1 MKTVFL
7 NGMKKSQNRK
17 QIKILISK
25 KSQYK
30 LKEKKM
36 TDLMQEALTYS
47 GAFASIAFAAI
58 GSGLGCGAGGS
69 AAVGAWK
76 KCYAQNK
83 PAPFQLAVFA
93 GAPLSQTIYGM
104 ILMFIIMGKVEQH
117 AGNWPLFLM
126 MGIIGGIAMG
136 VSSWMQG
143 IAAAG
148 ACDAQAE
155 TGKGF
160 TNYLMALGII
170 ETVAIFVMAFGIV
183 LLANFS

>member
-1 MKTVFL
+1 METATMTAL
-7 NGMKKSQNRK
+7 SQ
-17 QIKILISK
+17 
-25 KSQYK
+25 
-30 LKEKKM
+30 
-36 TDLMQEALTYS
+36 A
-47 GAFASIAFAAI
+47 GAFAAIAFAAV
-58 GSGLGCGAGGS
+58 GSGLGAGAAGS

-104 ILMFIIMGKVEQH
+104 ILMFLINGKAASMPTAWPIFLIMGV
-117 AGNWPLFLM
+117 M
-126 MGIIGGIAMG
+126 GGIGMG
-136 VSSWMQG
+136 VSAWMQG

-148 ACDAQAE
+148 SCDAFAE

-170 ETVAIFVMAFGIV
+170 ETVAIFVMAFAIV
-183 LLANFS
+183 LLTTVK